1 MFEIHLGVPEMW
13 TLGTVPSVHFLAN
26 APLGHLSVRSPS
38 VHFFCT
44 LIQPLTT
51 QPFE

>member
-38 VHFFCT
+38 VRFFLYIDTT
-44 LIQPLTT
+44 LDNQTH
-51 QPFE
+51 